1 MELDLFDGLTE
12 EIAAFFLLPKRAV
25 GWRSPCVN
33 SSGSSRSSSLVGVTF
48 PTRIL
53 PWLHAWPKRATARAC
68 LWCWVMWGAVRGQ
81 SKRGP
86 GCVRVCVA
94 RPLLHDS
101 SCLSAIKGAWTGSLR
116 FLIVSPSMEL
126 DGEMCGTVGGQREET
141 RQRFMQGAPVACGCW
156 CGRVRVCRPL
166 TERIAARFRQKDR
179 VQQSALRC
187 MAALPGAFSK
197 RRWDGPRA

>member
-1 MELDLFDGLTE
+1 VYIEGEADNTQDGGHVVVRQCTSYLHFARAPRQAKQGHMGSIRTRSKGRREAGLRARWEMELDLFDGLTE

-33 SSGSSRSSSLVGVTF
+33 SIGSSRSSSLVGVTF

-101 SCLSAIKGAWTGSLR
+101 SCLSAIKGA
-116 FLIVSPSMEL
+116 
-126 DGEMCGTVGGQREET
+126 
-141 RQRFMQGAPVACGCW
+141 
-156 CGRVRVCRPL
+156 
-166 TERIAARFRQKDR
+166 
-179 VQQSALRC
+179 
-187 MAALPGAFSK
+187 
-197 RRWDGPRA
+197 